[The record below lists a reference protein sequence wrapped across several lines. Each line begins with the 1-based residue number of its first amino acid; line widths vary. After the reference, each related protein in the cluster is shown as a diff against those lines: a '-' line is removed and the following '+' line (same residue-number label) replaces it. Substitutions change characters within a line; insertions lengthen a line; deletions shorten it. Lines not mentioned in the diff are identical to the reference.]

1 MREVVQGVIA
11 ASGRDDPN
19 HLVAWL
25 RPCEVHC
32 DTPDT
37 TFSVDNC
44 RHDLRPLD
52 SKLAVALCSR
62 VKSSKYPGLINN
74 IERLSAMAHQN
85 YTTLSGRRVYY
96 EVLHHLRVNDGR
108 GMMNALVDLGK
119 LPFPGDTP
127 EQLTKWAHN
136 VASLARRA
144 EAEGSPHNNIYYA
157 IRECLRHS
165 KSLDYKRE
173 VYEQM
178 NIRDLWRWPHKT
190 RVSIS
195 RR

>member
-1 MREVVQGVIA
+1 
-11 ASGRDDPN
+11 
-19 HLVAWL
+19 
-25 RPCEVHC
+25 
-32 DTPDT
+32 
-37 TFSVDNC
+37 
-44 RHDLRPLD
+44 
-52 SKLAVALCSR
+52 
-62 VKSSKYPGLINN
+62 
-74 IERLSAMAHQN
+74 MAHQN

-108 GMMNALVDLGK
+108 GMMNALADLGK

-144 EAEGSPHNNIYYA
+144 EAEGSPHSNIYYA

-178 NIRDLWRWPHKT
+178 NLRDHWRWPQLLDLVFRYLDDEHEASQKHQYQQDLAQQFAGT
-190 RVSIS
+190 GAGS
-195 RR
+195 RAARKAAAAAAGMQANPGQDNAAAMKRMAE